1 MRRLVLIMNSI
12 ELSAAV
18 LSLIIGIVLIFESFI
33 TKTLS
38 PIGSL
43 LATALMIVSL
53 MIATA
58 LKIFR
63 TESGIEETNHRESTQ
78 VD

>member
-1 MRRLVLIMNSI
+1 MKRLVLIMNSI

-58 LKIFR
+58 LKIFT
-63 TESGIEETNHRESTQ
+63 TESGIEEANHGESAQ

>member
-1 MRRLVLIMNSI
+1 MKRLVLIMNSI

-43 LATALMIVSL
+43 LTLALMIVSL

-58 LKIFR
+58 LKIS
-63 TESGIEETNHRESTQ
+63 TIESGIEETNHGESTQ

>member
-1 MRRLVLIMNSI
+1 MKRLVLIMNSI

-63 TESGIEETNHRESTQ
+63 TESGIKEN
-78 VD
+78 

>member
-1 MRRLVLIMNSI
+1 MKRLVLIMNSI

-33 TKTLS
+33 TKALS

-63 TESGIEETNHRESTQ
+63 TESCIEETNHRESTR

>member
-1 MRRLVLIMNSI
+1 MKRLVLIMNSI

-58 LKIFR
+58 LKIFT
-63 TESGIEETNHRESTQ
+63 TESGIEEANHG
-78 VD
+78 

>member
-1 MRRLVLIMNSI
+1 MKRLVLIMNSI

-18 LSLIIGIVLIFESFI
+18 LSLIIGIALIFESFI

>member
-1 MRRLVLIMNSI
+1 MKRLVLIMNSI

-38 PIGSL
+38 PIGGL
-43 LATALMIVSL
+43 LALALMIVSL
-53 MIATA
+53 VIVVA
-58 LKIFR
+58 LKIFT
-63 TESGIEETNHRESTQ
+63 TESKMETTE
-78 VD
+78 

>member
-1 MRRLVLIMNSI
+1 MKRLVLIMNSI

-18 LSLIIGIVLIFESFI
+18 LSLVIGIVLIFESFI
-33 TKTLS
+33 TKMLS
-38 PIGSL
+38 PIDSL
-43 LATALMIVSL
+43 LAMALMIVSL

>member
-1 MRRLVLIMNSI
+1 MKRLVLIMNSI

-63 TESGIEETNHRESTQ
+63 TASGIEETNHRESTQ

>member
-1 MRRLVLIMNSI
+1 MKRLVLIMNSI

-58 LKIFR
+58 LKISAI
-63 TESGIEETNHRESTQ
+63 ESGIEENHKESTQ

>member
-1 MRRLVLIMNSI
+1 MKRLVLIINSI

-58 LKIFR
+58 LKIFT
-63 TESGIEETNHRESTQ
+63 TESCIKEN
-78 VD
+78 

>member
-1 MRRLVLIMNSI
+1 MKRLVLIMNSI

-43 LATALMIVSL
+43 LATALMIASL

>member
-1 MRRLVLIMNSI
+1 MKNLVLIMNSI

-38 PIGSL
+38 PIGGL
-43 LATALMIVSL
+43 LAMALMIVSL

-58 LKIFR
+58 LKIFT
-63 TESGIEETNHRESTQ
+63 TESGIEKN
-78 VD
+78 

>member
-1 MRRLVLIMNSI
+1 MKNLVLVMNSI

>member
-1 MRRLVLIMNSI
+1 MKRLVLIMNSI
-12 ELSAAV
+12 ELSAAA

>member
-1 MRRLVLIMNSI
+1 MKRLVLIMNSI

-18 LSLIIGIVLIFESFI
+18 LSLVIGIVLIFESFI

-43 LATALMIVSL
+43 LTTALMIASL

-58 LKIFR
+58 LKIFT
-63 TESGIEETNHRESTQ
+63 TESGIKEN
-78 VD
+78 

>member
-1 MRRLVLIMNSI
+1 MKRLVLIMNSI
-12 ELSAAV
+12 ELSAAA
-18 LSLIIGIVLIFESFI
+18 LSLIIGIALIFESFI

>member
-1 MRRLVLIMNSI
+1 MNSI

-18 LSLIIGIVLIFESFI
+18 LSLIIGIVLIFESFV
-33 TKTLS
+33 TKSLS

-43 LATALMIVSL
+43 LALALMIVSL

-58 LKIFR
+58 LKIF
-63 TESGIEETNHRESTQ
+63 TIESGIEEN
-78 VD
+78 

>member
-1 MRRLVLIMNSI
+1 MKRLVLIMNSI

>member
-1 MRRLVLIMNSI
+1 MKNLILIMNSI

-18 LSLIIGIVLIFESFI
+18 LSLIIGIVLIFESFV
-33 TKTLS
+33 TKSLS

-43 LATALMIVSL
+43 LALALMIVSL

-58 LKIFR
+58 LKIFAI
-63 TESGIEETNHRESTQ
+63 ESCIEEN
-78 VD
+78 

>member
-1 MRRLVLIMNSI
+1 MKRLVLIMNSI

-18 LSLIIGIVLIFESFI
+18 LSLIIGIVLIFESLI

-58 LKIFR
+58 LKIF
-63 TESGIEETNHRESTQ
+63 TIESCIKEN
-78 VD
+78 

>member
-1 MRRLVLIMNSI
+1 MKRLVLIMNSI

-33 TKTLS
+33 TKMLS
-38 PIGSL
+38 PIDSL
-43 LATALMIVSL
+43 LAMALMIVSL

>member
-1 MRRLVLIMNSI
+1 MKRLVLIMNSI

-53 MIATA
+53 IIATA
-58 LKIFR
+58 LKIFT
-63 TESGIEETNHRESTQ
+63 TESCIKEN
-78 VD
+78 

>member
-1 MRRLVLIMNSI
+1 MKRLVLIMNSV

-38 PIGSL
+38 PVGGL

-58 LKIFR
+58 LKVFT
-63 TESGIEETNHRESTQ
+63 TESGIEETNHGESTQ

>member
-1 MRRLVLIMNSI
+1 MKRLVLIMNLI

-58 LKIFR
+58 LKIF
-63 TESGIEETNHRESTQ
+63 TNESGIEETNHGESTQ

>member
-1 MRRLVLIMNSI
+1 MKRLVLIMNSI

-58 LKIFR
+58 LKTFT
-63 TESGIEETNHRESTQ
+63 TESGIEETNHGESTQ

>member
-1 MRRLVLIMNSI
+1 MKRLVLIMNSI

-58 LKIFR
+58 LKIF
-63 TESGIEETNHRESTQ
+63 TNESGIWGN
-78 VD
+78 

>member
-1 MRRLVLIMNSI
+1 MKRLVLIMNSI
-12 ELSAAV
+12 ELSAAA

-63 TESGIEETNHRESTQ
+63 TESGIEETNHEESTQ
-78 VD
+78 AD